1 MPVTSK
7 ILVISTRVM
16 TLSIASILI
25 ILVILVISGNTAPKA
40 TVYAHLSGPTL
51 QRWVDKDTGIKIQ
64 FAYKPE
70 NPIADSPTELS
81 FSVQNLTTGQHVKNF
96 KASVVLIN
104 DFQKAFKF
112 LNIPVVNGDFSLKYS
127 FPDSGH
133 NQILVSINKDSFGLA
148 LASFRVSVSAP
159 FPPPDILAKGLLVGV
174 VVPAAIMTAIL
185 VLVKKNVERYLLN
198 K

>member
-7 ILVISTRVM
+7 NLVISTRIM

-25 ILVILVISGNTAPKA
+25 ILVVLVILGNTAPKA
-40 TVYAHLSGPTL
+40 TVNAHLSGPTL
-51 QRWVDKDTGIKIQ
+51 QQWVDKETGIKIQ
-64 FAYKPE
+64 FAYIPE
-70 NPIADSPTELS
+70 KLTAYSPTELG

-96 KASVVLIN
+96 KASVVVIN

-133 NQILVSINKDSFGLA
+133 NQILVSINKDSFSLA

-159 FPPPDILAKGLLVGV
+159 FPPPDILAESIIVGV
-174 VVPAAIMTAIL
+174 VMPAAILTAIL
-185 VLVKKNVERYLLN
+185 VLIKKKRGQLFI

>member
-1 MPVTSK
+1 MPVTSNTF
-7 ILVISTRVM
+7 IIISMGVM
-16 TLSIASILI
+16 TLSIASILVV
-25 ILVILVISGNTAPKA
+25 LGTAIPR
-40 TVYAHLSGPTL
+40 TNVYAHLSGPIL
-51 QRWVDKDTGIKIQ
+51 EQWLDRENNIKIQ

-70 NPIADSPTELS
+70 KPIADSPTEFS
-81 FSVQNLTTGQHVKNF
+81 FSVQNLTTGQHIKNF
-96 KASVVLIN
+96 KASVVQIN

-112 LNIPVVNGDFSLKYS
+112 LNIPVVNGDFFLKYS

-159 FPPPDILAKGLLVGV
+159 FPTPDILAKSIIVGV
-174 VVPAAIMTAIL
+174 VMPAAIMTAIL
-185 VLVKKNVERYLLN
+185 VLIQKKRGQLFI

>member
-51 QRWVDKDTGIKIQ
+51 QQWVDKDTGIKIQ

-70 NPIADSPTELS
+70 KPIADSPTELS

-112 LNIPVVNGDFSLKYS
+112 LSIPVVNGDFSLKYS

-159 FPPPDILAKGLLVGV
+159 FPPPDILAKSIIVGV
-174 VVPAAIMTAIL
+174 VLPAAIMTAIL
-185 VLVKKNVERYLLN
+185 VLVKKKRGKVFI

>member
-1 MPVTSK
+1 MTSK
-7 ILVISTRVM
+7 NLVISTRVM
-16 TLSIASILI
+16 TLSITSILI

-51 QRWVDKDTGIKIQ
+51 QQWVDKDTGIKIQ

-70 NPIADSPTELS
+70 KPIADSPTELS

-96 KASVVLIN
+96 KASVVIIN
-104 DFQKAFKF
+104 DFQRAFKF

-133 NQILVSINKDSFGLA
+133 NQILVSINRDSFGLA

-159 FPPPDILAKGLLVGV
+159 FPPPDILAKSIIVGV
-174 VVPAAIMTAIL
+174 VMPAAIMTAIL
-185 VLVKKNVERYLLN
+185 VLIKKKKRTAIY
-198 K
+198 